1 MENGEV
7 EGAAA
12 KVIDGNL
19 GAVGETLEPVGK
31 GGGGRFAQDALDGE
45 AGKLTC
51 FARRG
56 ALRIVEVGGD
66 GDDGAVDRGAEA
78 FLGDGFQLLEN
89 LRGNFLGCQG
99 ATSEGDR
106 HRGSP
111 GSHETLRSLLA
122 MAPTDETLHR

>member
-19 GAVGETLEPVGK
+19 GVLRETLEPVGK
-31 GGGGRFAQDALDGE
+31 SGGGGFTQDALDGE
-45 AGKLTC
+45 AGKFTC
-51 FARRG
+51 FTRRS
-56 ALRIVEVGGD
+56 ALRIVEVGWD
-66 GDDGAVDRGAEA
+66 GDDGSVERGAEA

-89 LRGNFLGCQG
+89 LRGDFLRCQG
-99 ATSEGDR
+99 ATSEGDG
-106 HRGSP
+106 HRSSP

-122 MAPTDETLHR
+122 MAPADETLHR